1 MIGVAAS
8 RCGYC
13 DRGGPKM
20 ASAATRQV
28 GLLRIPRIFY
38 GWWIVVAGFF
48 AVMVSTGFAVH
59 GVSTLVL
66 PLEREFGWS
75 RSAITGAFSLAR
87 VESGVL
93 GPLSGWLTD
102 RIGPRKM
109 MIGGALLTAGGY
121 FLLAHVTTLP
131 MLYIVFIGGIVI
143 GASVGFSTPVSAA
156 VANWFQRKRGRAFG
170 LMWAGHGMSGLT
182 VFLLATMITAWGW
195 RSAVT
200 VAGILILIAGL
211 PAAMLMRRRPE
222 DYGMLPD
229 GGPSTG
235 PEAIQARS
243 KRISRARQAAEDE
256 RTGNEYRARQALRT
270 PAFWFIGI
278 SGSSRHLATAG
289 VSIHFIALLA
299 GPLSPIAVSE
309 TAAAALFA
317 VMTVISNIGRIGM
330 SWMGDFLSK
339 RYLMAWG
346 LAAMTGAVVVMG
358 LSKSLVTFVPAAM
371 VFGIGWGGLSA
382 LPNLLRA
389 DYFGR
394 NSYATIQG
402 WNQLVEM
409 GGVLAGPL
417 LAAVL
422 YDRTHSYVVA
432 FLVFA
437 VTCFVGML
445 FMDE

>member
-1 MIGVAAS
+1 M
-8 RCGYC
+8 
-13 DRGGPKM
+13 
-20 ASAATRQV
+20 
-28 GLLRIPRIFY
+28 LRIPRIFY

-48 AVMVSTGFAVH
+48 AMMVSTGFAFH

-93 GPLSGWLTD
+93 GPLGGWLTD
-102 RIGPRKM
+102 RIGPRKV
-109 MIGGALLTAGGY
+109 MIGGAFLTAGGY
-121 FLLAHVTTLP
+121 FLLAHVTTLA
-131 MLYIVFIGGIVI
+131 MLYVVFIGGIVI
-143 GASVGFSTPVSAA
+143 GASVGFSTPVGAT

-182 VFLLATMITAWGW
+182 VFLLATMIAAWGW
-195 RSAVT
+195 RRAVT
-200 VAGILILIAGL
+200 VSGALILTAGL
-211 PAAMLMRRRPE
+211 PTALLLRRRPE
-222 DYGMLPD
+222 DYGLLPD
-229 GGPSTG
+229 GGPAAGSATI
-235 PEAIQARS
+235 PARP
-243 KRISRARQAAEDE
+243 KRLSRARQAAEAE
-256 RTGNEYRARQALRT
+256 HTGNEYKARQALRT
-270 PAFWFIGI
+270 RAFWLSAV
-278 SGSSRHLATAG
+278 SGSSRQIATAG
-289 VSIHFIALLA
+289 VSIHFIAVLA

-309 TAAAALFA
+309 TVAAALFA
-317 VMTVISNIGRIGM
+317 VMTVTSNVGRIGM
-330 SWMGDFLSK
+330 SWMGDFLCK

-346 LAAMTGAVVVMG
+346 LAAMTGAVLGMG
-358 LSKSLVTFVPAAM
+358 LSRSLATFVPAAM

-409 GGVLAGPL
+409 GGILAGPL
-417 LAAVL
+417 LAATL

-437 VTCFVGML
+437 AACFVAML
-445 FMDE
+445 LILAAKPPRRAGEA

>member
-1 MIGVAAS
+1 MRSGRQEGGVIRS
-8 RCGYC
+8 
-13 DRGGPKM
+13 
-20 ASAATRQV
+20 
-28 GLLRIPRIFY
+28 PRIFY

-48 AVMVSTGFAVH
+48 AMMVSTGFAFH

-93 GPLSGWLTD
+93 GPLGGWLTD

-109 MIGGALLTAGGY
+109 MVGGAFLTAGGY

-131 MLYIVFIGGIVI
+131 MLYLVFIGGIVV
-143 GASVGFSTPVSAA
+143 GASVGFSTPVGAA

-182 VFLLATMITAWGW
+182 VLLLATMITAWGW
-195 RSAVT
+195 RRAVT
-200 VAGILILIAGL
+200 VAGVLILIAGL
-211 PAAMLMRRRPE
+211 PTAMLLRRRPE

-229 GGPSTG
+229 GGPGTST
-235 PEAIQARS
+235 EAVPGRPARF
-243 KRISRARQAAEDE
+243 SRARRVAEAE

-270 PAFWFIGI
+270 RAFWFIAV
-278 SGSSRHLATAG
+278 SGSARQVATAG
-289 VSIHFIALLA
+289 VSIHFVALLA

-309 TAAAALFA
+309 TMAAALFA
-317 VMTVISNIGRIGM
+317 VMTVTSNIGRIGM

-346 LAAMTGAVVVMG
+346 LVAMTGAVVVMG
-358 LSKSLVTFVPAAM
+358 LSKGLVTFVPAAM
-371 VFGIGWGGLSA
+371 VFGIGWGGLST

-394 NSYATIQG
+394 NAYATIQG

-409 GGVLAGPL
+409 GGILVGPL

-437 VTCFVGML
+437 GACFVALLLILAAKPPRRAGVA
-445 FMDE
+445 